1 MKKRKNTILIDWGI
15 SYALILLVPLITI
28 FINYFHNTSI
38 IKEEIMQAHELIL
51 ENLKDNI
58 DRVME
63 EEREM
68 FTLFSTQQ
76 VFKDLVSASQKD
88 AEFYENVKDFSKQLG
103 AYGESNKGISYWLY
117 MQDKDYIT
125 YNNSGDTSRNVYYSQ
140 RLLAEGEM
148 DYEQWESLLNG
159 KYTNDFFIFDGLYD
173 TYGKSNLIY
182 ANSYSDNGK
191 KWVNIFVSIP
201 VSVIED
207 LTNSLPAGTML
218 TVYFGDERKR
228 LEEQL
233 LVVDSQGVMSFPDN
247 VDIAPVIA
255 GERSFEMAY
264 YMGISATGDNGK
276 VIYSLLVPQEAF
288 WNELRY
294 SRNMHLVGLLITL
307 LVGIALM
314 LFLLK
319 RNFHPVSELLKF
331 IGSDN
336 KEMNE
341 FQQIEAAY
349 SMVRQEKSKMHNTIQ
364 TQEKSLLSSYL
375 LSMFKGRVTGI
386 GSREQESALEL
397 AFQSGSFAIVGF
409 YIPPDSKKTA
419 QSDELD
425 FFVVNNIF
433 SELMEEETF
442 YHTEDGRFL
451 YYLFCISAEQAER
464 WKEKSLKAANFLC
477 EFLDEKFE
485 LNLLAAVS
493 AVEQGSG
500 QIRYIYQ
507 SVMEAFEYKRVIG
520 GSGVITT
527 DELQGAEEN
536 EKLHD
541 CHVMLRQA
549 LVNSNALEAR
559 RASKQLF
566 LHTEHIPF
574 IVLRIKVLEAFQIVV
589 DQYNTCITNPSK
601 QKQLLAW
608 LDTLL
613 NADNAEAMKIKFDEM
628 LSFACDKI
636 SAQWEAENRGI
647 VKNIREYV
655 EANYT
660 DSNLNVNSIAE
671 KMNRNP
677 VYISKI
683 YKEDTGEGILDYLNA
698 LRIKKAQELLLEGGI
713 SVEEIG
719 QMVGYAST
727 RTFRRS
733 FTKIVGMTPGSYC
746 GGEADYF

>member
-1 MKKRKNTILIDWGI
+1 MKNRKNTILIDWGI
-15 SYALILLVPLITI
+15 SYILILLVPLITI
-28 FINYFHNTSI
+28 FVNYFHNTTI
-38 IKEEIMQAHELIL
+38 IEEEIMQAHELIL
-51 ENLKDNI
+51 ENLKDN
-58 DRVME
+58 ME
-63 EEREM
+63 RIMEDEREM
-68 FTLFSTQQ
+68 FTLFTTKQI
-76 VFKDLVSASQKD
+76 FKELVEVSEKD
-88 AEFYENVKDFSKQLG
+88 AEFYRNALDFSEQLG
-103 AYGESNKGISYWLY
+103 QYGESNNGISYWLY
-117 MQDKDYIT
+117 MKDKDYIV
-125 YNNSGDTSRNVYYSQ
+125 YNNSGDSSRNVYYSQ
-140 RLLAEGEM
+140 RLLADREM
-148 DYEQWESLLNG
+148 DYEQWEYLLNDN
-159 KYTNDFFIFDGLYD
+159 YTNDFFIYNGLYD

-182 ANSYSDNGK
+182 ANSYSNNGK
-191 KWVNIFVSIP
+191 QWANIFVSIP

-207 LTNSLPAGTML
+207 LTSSLPAGTML
-218 TVYFGDERKR
+218 TVCFNSEKER
-228 LEEQL
+228 LEERL
-233 LVVDSQGVMSFPDN
+233 LVVDSEGIMSLPDN

-255 GERSFEMAY
+255 GERTFEMAD
-264 YMGISATGDNGK
+264 YMGISTEAENGK
-276 VIYSLLVPQEAF
+276 ATYSLLVPQEAF
-288 WNELRY
+288 WNDLRY
-294 SRNMHLVGLLITL
+294 SRNMHLIGLLITI

-314 LFLLK
+314 VFLLK

-331 IGSDN
+331 VGSDN

-349 SMVRQEKSKMHNTIQ
+349 SMVYQEKRKMYNTIQ
-364 TQEKSLLSSYL
+364 AQEKSLISSYL
-375 LSMFKGRVTGI
+375 LSIFKGRVSGI
-386 GSREQESALEL
+386 SNREQESVLEL
-397 AFQSGSFAIVGF
+397 AFKSGSFAIVGF
-409 YIPPDSKKTA
+409 YIPPDSKKTV
-419 QSDELD
+419 QSDELA

-451 YYLFCISAEQAER
+451 YYLFCISPEQADH

-477 EFLDEKFE
+477 DFLDEKFE

-493 AVEQGSG
+493 MVEQGSE

-549 LVNSNALEAR
+549 LVNSNALEAH

-574 IVLRIKVLEAFQIVV
+574 IVLRIKVLEAFQAVV
-589 DQYNTCITNPSK
+589 DQYNTFITNPSK
-601 QKQLLAW
+601 QKQLLTW

-613 NADNAEAMKIKFDEM
+613 NAEDSETMKVRFEEM
-628 LSFACDKI
+628 LTFACDKI
-636 SAQWEAENRGI
+636 SSQWEAENRGI
-647 VKNIREYV
+647 VKSIREYV

-698 LRIKKAQELLLEGGI
+698 LRIKKAQELLLDGGI
-713 SVEEIG
+713 SVEEVG

-733 FTKIVGMTPGSYC
+733 FTKIVGMTPGSYV